1 MKAEVRQRLKW
12 IRMYEASGHAGLV
25 CLRCGVSRPTL
36 RKWLRRYEALGL
48 DGLESQSRRPHR
60 SPGQK
65 VKGEDR
71 QLILQLRRLGHG
83 ARRIQSELRLHHE
96 REFSLDTIHKVL
108 VNAKVPPL
116 SRPRRPTKPKRYSRQ
131 VPGDRVQMDT
141 MKIAAGLYQ
150 YTAVDDCSRWRVLGV
165 FHRRGS
171 ANTVKFLDR
180 VIEEMPFPIQRIQ
193 TDRGTEFFA
202 ERVQRR
208 LKEEFIKFRPIPPR
222 SPHLNGKVE
231 RSQLTDLTEF
241 WSRHSPETNDL
252 ETRIEEWQF
261 DYNWRRSHGGL
272 LGKTPAGR
280 LAELAKRT
288 PLREDVARA
297 YDAAKERLRFS
308 NWSVDRAIAGLDTS
322 QGHTD
327 QTSKKSSHQPGTSRR

>member
-1 MKAEVRQRLKW
+1 MTVPRL
-12 IRMYEASGHAGLV
+12 V
-25 CLRCGVSRPTL
+25 
-36 RKWLRRYEALGL
+36 
-48 DGLESQSRRPHR
+48 
-60 SPGQK
+60 
-65 VKGEDR
+65 
-71 QLILQLRRLGHG
+71 
-83 ARRIQSELRLHHE
+83 
-96 REFSLDTIHKVL
+96 
-108 VNAKVPPL
+108 
-116 SRPRRPTKPKRYSRQ
+116 
-131 VPGDRVQMDT
+131 
-141 MKIAAGLYQ
+141 AAGLYQ

-327 QTSKKSSHQPGTSRR
+327 QTSKKSCHQPGTSRR